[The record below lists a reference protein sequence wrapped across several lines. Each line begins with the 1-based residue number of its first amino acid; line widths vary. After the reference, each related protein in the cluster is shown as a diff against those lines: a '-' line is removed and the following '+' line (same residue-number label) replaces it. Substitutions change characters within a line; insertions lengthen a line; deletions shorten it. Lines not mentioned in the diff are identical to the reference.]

1 MDMKKTYISP
11 KVKMMTMTA
20 KDSFALVLSSLD
32 GVTDNP
38 SIPEIGYGG
47 GNSEGPT
54 PSVNRSVWGEEEY

>member
-1 MDMKKTYISP
+1 
-11 KVKMMTMTA
+11 MMTMTA

-47 GNSEGPT
+47 GNSDGPA
-54 PSVNRSVWGEEEY
+54 PSVNRSVWGEEGY